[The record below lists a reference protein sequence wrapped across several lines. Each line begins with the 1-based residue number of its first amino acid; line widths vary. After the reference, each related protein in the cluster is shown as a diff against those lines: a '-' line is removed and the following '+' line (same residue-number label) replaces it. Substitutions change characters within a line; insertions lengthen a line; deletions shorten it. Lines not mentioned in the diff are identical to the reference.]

1 MARFKWCLKLAANG
15 RRQRQIDEASPS
27 SAGLA
32 CVCVC
37 VILFAHLL
45 PLSQLQVSLND
56 RDQGAASSPVFRFQV
71 DLYPD
76 GCRFQGEQR
85 GERERRHRRV
95 FELEERGEPLRR
107 AEVRRGAASV
117 HWPLKVLAL

>member
-1 MARFKWCLKLAANG
+1 MARFKWCLKLTANG

-32 CVCVC
+32 CVFVC

-71 DLYPD
+71 DLYQD

-85 GERERRHRRV
+85 GEREWRV
-95 FELEERGEPLRR
+95 FELEERSEPLRR

-117 HWPLKVLAL
+117 RWPLKVLAL